1 MKLGVTSTSMIQECH
16 CNDIKSVVSNNE
28 KFVLY
33 HYLLFR
39 INNNI
44 TFLLDLFDWVQE

>member
-33 HYLLFR
+33 HYLYFMYIR
-39 INNNI
+39 ENEY
-44 TFLLDLFDWVQE
+44 FGQD